1 MKRYGN
7 LTKSLCFR
15 SVMLVRAEIL
25 LHDRYGNSVYW
36 AVSKIISFGDS
47 VYWAV
52 SKIISFGNSVY
63 WDENKII
70 SFRNSVYWAVS
81 KIISQRFIGWCGN
94 GLLNCIQKMLIWNSV
109 YNASAWYY
117 IYNTSI
123 IFFFCMI
130 FSIFDNF
137 LSKYQIFIA
146 LLGIYSLTDSRGYR
160 VG

>member
-36 AVSKIISFGDS
+36 AVSKIISFGD
-47 VYWAV
+47 
-52 SKIISFGNSVY
+52 
-63 WDENKII
+63 
-70 SFRNSVYWAVS
+70 SVYWAVS

>member
-117 IYNTSI
+117 FYYLFFLHD
-123 IFFFCMI
+123 IF
-130 FSIFDNF
+130 NF
-137 LSKYQIFIA
+137 
-146 LLGIYSLTDSRGYR
+146 
-160 VG
+160 